1 MLPGCKI
8 WSQKWQSIKL
18 QRKKALQCAEKH
30 FMLWASGLVKT
41 LNLYC
46 TKTRF
51 KLHWKTAEF
60 NRQYFHM
67 SKIKQI
73 KRYIV
78 KSLFIPLGPAWVISF
93 FLGKTVSFLFF
104 LPEFLHT
111 NRANKTTQS
120 ISPLYTESTLYKVLH
135 LTLFLFNCSDFPMIS
150 HVNIILPIPFQLHNV
165 PLYYGIII
173 NLSTIYGH
181 LSFCSTLLQYIVL
194 VDLYEKKS
202 NLTHI

>member
-1 MLPGCKI
+1 
-8 WSQKWQSIKL
+8 
-18 QRKKALQCAEKH
+18 
-30 FMLWASGLVKT
+30 
-41 LNLYC
+41 
-46 TKTRF
+46 
-51 KLHWKTAEF
+51 
-60 NRQYFHM
+60 M

-194 VDLYEKKS
+194 VDIYEKKS
-202 NLTHI
+202 NLTHIWAVKGRKTVTRFSFRLLWIISKSFAITYNICMNNPVYISSKNVKIYLKDTLPEMGI